1 MQASYHIT
9 VSGIKYVVA
18 SNVRNSDRSLLL
30 YILKKNDN
38 EPVSFND
45 ILIYF
50 NNDKKNAFIEI
61 CKLMKQELID
71 INESSNPLSNTHHP
85 NTAITTKNKTIN
97 QFCSENKFVL
107 SDLNGFPVTYS
118 GFNHQQS
125 INISAVAYD
134 FIQASSRSRIKNNHE
149 VKTKPLSIKTTWQDI
164 EIIIY
169 LLYFEDFTCIL
180 TTKDSGFLDEA
191 RFRNLASFLCN
202 RYNYD

>member
-9 VSGIKYVVA
+9 ASGIKYVVA
-18 SNVRNSDRSLLL
+18 SNVENSDRSLLL

-38 EPVSFND
+38 APISFND

-50 NNDKKNAFIEI
+50 NNDKKNAFIEV
-61 CKLMKQELID
+61 CKLLKHELID
-71 INESSNPLSNTHHP
+71 INESSNPLSNVNHP
-85 NTAITTKNKTIN
+85 NTTITTKNKTIN
-97 QFCSENKFVL
+97 QFCFENKFVL
-107 SDLNGFPVTYS
+107 SDLNGFPITYS

-134 FIQASSRSRIKNNHE
+134 FIQASCRSRIKNNHD
-149 VKTKPLSIKTTWQDI
+149 VKFKPLSIKTTWQDI

-169 LLYFEDFTCIL
+169 LLYFENFACIL
-180 TTKDSGFLDEA
+180 TTKDSSFWDEIGFI
-191 RFRNLASFLCN
+191 NLAAFLCN